1 MMCQRRAS
9 GNAANPSYRHGFPF
23 SIVDENWR
31 YAAPANSARLPW
43 FGALDLY
50 VNKVFTISSRLP
62 DARLGVKLYNVA
74 SIHTDRDVQR
84 DLARPDFGRTYNP
97 IPRDFT
103 VVFELLWGR
112 K

>member
-1 MMCQRRAS
+1 MRWARLYVLPDPAPAS
-9 GNAANPSYRHGFPF
+9 TRTLRS
-23 SIVDENWR
+23 NWR